1 MENSIEVQYI
11 DSHCHLQDYK
21 GDELEQVLNSCH
33 QKGLGIIYSNS
44 TNDKDFEKTLEISSN
59 KTNKNIKIIPGF
71 GVHPW
76 YLDEV
81 INNVENWFENFKK
94 YISSLKNQNIKF
106 FIGEIGIDGGKI
118 KKTFPLNEQ
127 IEIFKKQLAFA
138 NENNLLVHIHCV
150 YEWDKLYK
158 IMSTMD
164 LNNLIQNKKIILHSF
179 QGKIKHIDKFK
190 LMNVYFS
197 ISSGC
202 FTKSNYEMLAHLPN
216 DQILLESDAPSM
228 FNSEIYENQENYINF
243 PKENTKIK
251 NSPESVIYLCEKFA
265 SLKQIPKDEFK
276 HIILNNSLKVY
287 NEFIK

>member
-1 MENSIEVQYI
+1 MDNNIEVQYI
-11 DSHCHLQDYK
+11 DSHCHLQEYK
-21 GDELEQVLNSCH
+21 DDELDQVLNSCS
-33 QKGLGIIYSNS
+33 QKGLGIIYTNS

-59 KTNKNIKIIPGF
+59 KSNKGIKIIPGF

-81 INNVENWFENFKK
+81 INNVENWFEKFKE
-94 YISSLKNQNIKF
+94 YIFSLKNKNIKF

-118 KKTFPLNEQ
+118 KKTFPLNNQ
-127 IEIFKKQLAFA
+127 IEIFKKQLALA

-158 IMSTMD
+158 IMSTMN

-179 QGKIKHIDKFK
+179 QGKIKHIEKFK

-202 FTKSNYEMLAHLPN
+202 FTKSNYEMLTKLPN
-216 DQILLESDAPSM
+216 EQILLESDAPSM
-228 FNSEIYENQENYINF
+228 FNAEIYENQENYINF

-251 NSPESVIYLCEKFA
+251 NSPESVIYLCEKLA

-276 HIILNNSLKVY
+276 LMIYHNSLKVY
-287 NEFIK
+287 DEFIN